1 MKVKD
6 IVKIT
11 NGKILCGDEG
21 THCNHFVR
29 DSREVKEGDVYIALK
44 GERFDGNDFC
54 QSAIENGAKVCIVSR
69 DVREKKNDTKLD
81 NTEADKINNSIKE
94 NNVTIIQVPDTLKAM
109 QEIATYKRMQYN
121 IPVVA
126 VTGSVGKTSTKD
138 LIASVVSQ
146 KYNTLKTQGNYNN
159 EIGLPLTI
167 LGLTNEEAM
176 VVEMGMNHFGEIRK
190 LTNIAKPT
198 VAVITNIGTAHIG
211 NLGSRENILK
221 AKLEILEGLQGNTVV
236 INNDNDLLYKW
247 ASENK
252 DKYNIITYG
261 IKNKSKY
268 MATEIMPYAD
278 KSEFKV
284 ICEKDERISDSKQ
297 YVNMNPKQDR
307 DRALKQDI
315 NRAEEEDINNKKIIV
330 PVGGEHFILN
340 SLCAI
345 AVGEYLNVPTEK
357 IINGIANLEL
367 TKKRMEVL
375 TSKAGATVINDT
387 YNANYDSMKA
397 AITYLKEIKNKRKI
411 AVLGDMLEL
420 GDYSKELHEKVGEE
434 VDESIDIL
442 ITIGKE
448 AKHIAEKSKAKQI
461 IECKDNEEA
470 IEKLKEIQTKD
481 DAILLKASN
490 GMKFFEIATA
500 LCE

>member
-6 IVKIT
+6 ILKIT
-11 NGKILCGDEG
+11 NGKLICGDENIEINDFSKD
-21 THCNHFVR
+21 T
-29 DSREVKEGDVYIALK
+29 REIKDGDTYIAIK

-54 QSAIENGAKVCIVSR
+54 QNAVDSGAKVCIVSK
-69 DVREKKNDTKLD
+69 DIG
-81 NTEADKINNSIKE
+81 AINGVAIIKVE
-94 NNVTIIQVPDTLKAM
+94 DTLKAL
-109 QEIATYKRMQYN
+109 QDIASYKRMQYD

-138 LIASVVSQ
+138 LIASVVSEGY
-146 KYNTLKTQGNYNN
+146 KTLKTKGNYNN
-159 EIGLPLTI
+159 EIGLPLTV
-167 LGLTNEEAM
+167 LSLKDEEAM

-221 AKLEILEGLQGNTVV
+221 AKLEILEGLQGNTVI

-247 ASENK
+247 ALENK

-261 IKNKSKY
+261 ITNESDY
-268 MATEIMPYAD
+268 MAKNIKSYED
-278 KSEFKV
+278 KSEFTV
-284 ICEKDERISDSKQ
+284 SSKT
-297 YVNMNPKQDR
+297 
-307 DRALKQDI
+307 
-315 NRAEEEDINNKKIIV
+315 DINNKKILV

-345 AVGEYLNVPTEK
+345 AVGEYLKVPTEK
-357 IINGIANLEL
+357 IIDGIAKLEL
-367 TKKRMEVL
+367 TKKRMEIL
-375 TSKAGATVINDT
+375 KSKSGATVINDT

-397 AITYLKEIKNKRKI
+397 AIAYLKAIENKRKI
-411 AVLGDMLEL
+411 AILGDMLEL
-420 GDYSKELHEKVGEE
+420 GDYSKELHEKVGVE
-434 VDESIDIL
+434 VDSKIDIL

-448 AKHIAEKSKAKQI
+448 AKYIAEKSKAKQI
-461 IECKDNEEA
+461 IQCDSLEEA
-470 IEKLKEIQTKD
+470 IEKIKEIETKD

-490 GMKFFEIATA
+490 GMKLFEIASA